1 MCTNER
7 IHSLDES
14 MHLHVG
20 YDEQGCDYEG
30 VFFKSLETGRW
41 LLFFDQKSYGLNLLK
56 SYEEYNHLGL
66 FIVEYSIE
74 DAQIEEKGQQLFE
87 CFLKENGI
95 VE

>member
-1 MCTNER
+1 MCTNKR

-56 SYEEYNHLGL
+56 SYEDT
-66 FIVEYSIE
+66 II
-74 DAQIEEKGQQLFE
+74 
-87 CFLKENGI
+87 
-95 VE
+95 